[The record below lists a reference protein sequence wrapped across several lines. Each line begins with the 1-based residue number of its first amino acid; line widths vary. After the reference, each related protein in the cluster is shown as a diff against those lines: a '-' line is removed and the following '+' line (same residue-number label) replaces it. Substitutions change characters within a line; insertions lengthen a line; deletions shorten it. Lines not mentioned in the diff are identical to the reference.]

1 MRLYHFSDILKA
13 AQNGPVAQLV
23 RAFVWHTKGRRS
35 ESDPVHMNELS
46 KGVAVFIVNNKQE
59 ILLLLRRKGTQI
71 GFWEIPTGHIKDGED
86 KIDAAKRE
94 VKEEVGLDISN
105 LIFVG
110 TNIDKNFGFEAT
122 IFKSENYTGNAE
134 NLDKYN
140 HENMGW
146 FSIDA
151 LPSPLGS
158 TTKIGLELLYPNK

>member
-1 MRLYHFSDILKA
+1 MK
-13 AQNGPVAQLV
+13 
-23 RAFVWHTKGRRS
+23 
-35 ESDPVHMNELS
+35 ELS
-46 KGVAVFIVNNKQE
+46 KGVAVFMVNNKQE
-59 ILLLLRRKGTQI
+59 ILLLLRRKGVQI

-86 KIDAAKRE
+86 KIDAAKKE
-94 VKEEVGLDISN
+94 VKEETGLDISD
-105 LIFVG
+105 LTFVG
-110 TNIDKNFGFEAT
+110 INTDENLGFEAT
-122 IFKSENYTGNAE
+122 IFRAANYTGNAE